1 MLPKAIQITP
11 SYIVPLD
18 AALIWFACIY
28 EFILCLDAMRHK
40 NNILLFA
47 ICVSN
52 VFALAFAAMQYPAL
66 KGFCESMPKQRAM
79 YDEPLVDISRNIW
92 PQVRGPQLAVP
103 IFIGVCTLGIW
114 GLAFQLHKQYAWSI
128 YQSVQGDRHKRAR
141 HLAYEVSSEWE
152 VVPWSY

>member
-1 MLPKAIQITP
+1 MLPTAIQITP

-28 EFILCLDAMRHK
+28 EFLLCLDAMRHK

-66 KGFCESMPKQRAM
+66 KGFCESMPKQRAVH
-79 YDEPLVDISRNIW
+79 DEPLVDISRNIW

-103 IFIGVCTLGIW
+103 VFIGVCTLGIW

-128 YQSVQGDRHKRAR
+128 YRSVQGDRHTRAR
-141 HLAYEVSSEWE
+141 HLAYEVSSEWP
-152 VVPWSY
+152 VVP